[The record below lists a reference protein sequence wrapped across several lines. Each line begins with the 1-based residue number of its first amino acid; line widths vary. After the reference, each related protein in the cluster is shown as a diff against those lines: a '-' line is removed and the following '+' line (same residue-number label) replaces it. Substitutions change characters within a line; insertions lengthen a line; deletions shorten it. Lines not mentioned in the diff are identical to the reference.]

1 MGGLTGLLQGLKGV
15 IGPSLPKRK
24 TLIILV
30 VAFLLGLF
38 WAYVIAPTIY
48 YDADPSTLRQ
58 EFQDEWVKLLADRQA
73 ATNADV
79 GQNIAGLLLYVD
91 DPLGIVDRLIS
102 SPAEAENVAKL
113 QAIRPAAQQAEAAAK
128 RAPQPNMLANILPF
142 IVGPIVLLILSLI
155 VAVIWNL
162 LIYPFLE
169 PTLSK
174 AGIGRKRGAGI
185 VSDQQAAAEISA
197 IKAAKEATK
206 TQSSDF
212 ATSSLGKPL
221 IQKMSIYG
229 LGRGQY
235 DDSFSIED
243 ENERFLGEC
252 GAGISE
258 TIGVGEPQKVT
269 AIEVW
274 LFDKDDFVRTVTKVF
289 ASAHAYNDPALRA
302 KLEPKGDVMLVEP
315 GAVAVMETSSLRLQ
329 ARIVDIT
336 YGTGPLP
343 ANSYFEKM
351 TLELAAW
358 RKVPGAA
365 PVPAPVVSA
374 PIAPPVMPT
383 APAVPAAPTYSA
395 PPVTSPRP
403 VGSFQPVNPANVPTQ
418 AVNPA
423 PVAPAGVSSSASP
436 PVSPMVRPAPTFTPR
451 TPPPRPP
458 VADDDPFGGTGDF
471 TPH

>member
-1 MGGLTGLLQGLKGV
+1 MGGLTGLLQGLQGV
-15 IGPSLPKRK
+15 LGPSLPKRK

-79 GQNIAGLLLYVD
+79 SQNVASLLLYVD

-128 RAPQPNMLANILPF
+128 HAPQPNMLANLLPF

-155 VAVIWNL
+155 IGVLWNL
-162 LIYPFLE
+162 IVFPFLE

-174 AGIGRKRGAGI
+174 AGIGRKRGAGT
-185 VSDQQAAAEISA
+185 VSDQQAAAEVSA
-197 IKAAKEATK
+197 IKAVKEATK
-206 TQSSDF
+206 NQSSDF
-212 ATSSLGKPL
+212 AASGLGTPL
-221 IQKMSIYG
+221 IQKMSIYA

-243 ENERFLGEC
+243 ENEKFLGEC

-258 TIGVGEPQKVT
+258 TIGVGDPQKVT
-269 AIEVW
+269 AVEVW

-315 GAVAVMETSSLRLQ
+315 GAVAVMETASLRLQ
-329 ARIVDIT
+329 ARVVDIS

-343 ANSYFEKM
+343 ANSYFEKL

-358 RKVPGAA
+358 RKVPGMAPIPVAPVTIPLTAPVAA
-365 PVPAPVVSA
+365 PVAASF
-374 PIAPPVMPT
+374 APPPT
-383 APAVPAAPTYSA
+383 APAA
-395 PPVTSPRP
+395 RP
-403 VGSFQPVNPANVPTQ
+403 MGSFQPVSGSNVPTQ
-418 AVNPA
+418 AINPA
-423 PVAPAGVSSSASP
+423 PVAPSSLPPQGAPAGSIP
-436 PVSPMVRPAPTFTPR
+436 RPAPSFTPR
-451 TPPPRPP
+451 TSPPPPRPP
-458 VADDDPFGGTGDF
+458 SVDDDPFGGTGDF
-471 TPH
+471 TPQR